1 MEKSLNSDSI
11 RLFKADDMAA
21 YIPQI
26 DPEEAEE
33 LIEEVEENSDE
44 IFAIGL
50 KATEE
55 DEEKVI
61 GFAYIEDDDE
71 GFYYVYIFPEY
82 RHKGY
87 GYAAACAAEKMI
99 HAAPPFTII
108 TAYDSK
114 DTAAKKFAE
123 KCGFRD
129 KFSSAK
135 LIYQGEKFEIP
146 EVPVRPYRDE
156 DFMEAF
162 TLAEDAFHKAQFLE
176 RIDLLVGWFV
186 DEGAVAVDE

>member
-1 MEKSLNSDSI
+1 MNNLPNTDSI

-33 LIEEVEENSDE
+33 LIEEVEENSE
-44 IFAIGL
+44 EVFAIGL

-82 RHKGY
+82 RHKRY
-87 GYAAACAAEKMI
+87 GYAAACDDSLVATTEYGRELTAVVAKDNVMGCQFHPEKSGNVGLKI
-99 HAAPPFTII
+99 LRA
-108 TAYDSK
+108 
-114 DTAAKKFAE
+114 
-123 KCGFRD
+123 
-129 KFSSAK
+129 FSEMA
-135 LIYQGEKFEIP
+135 
-146 EVPVRPYRDE
+146 
-156 DFMEAF
+156 
-162 TLAEDAFHKAQFLE
+162 
-176 RIDLLVGWFV
+176 
-186 DEGAVAVDE
+186 

>member
-1 MEKSLNSDSI
+1 MNNLPNTDSI

-33 LIEEVEENSDE
+33 LIEEVEENGE
-44 IFAIGL
+44 EVFAIGL

-82 RHKGY
+82 RHKRY
-87 GYAAACAAEKMI
+87 GYAAAYDEKKMI
-99 HAAPPFTII
+99 HARILRFFL
-108 TAYDSK
+108 AYI
-114 DTAAKKFAE
+114 KK
-123 KCGFRD
+123 K
-129 KFSSAK
+129 
-135 LIYQGEKFEIP
+135 
-146 EVPVRPYRDE
+146 
-156 DFMEAF
+156 
-162 TLAEDAFHKAQFLE
+162 
-176 RIDLLVGWFV
+176 
-186 DEGAVAVDE
+186 

>member
-1 MEKSLNSDSI
+1 MKNLPNTDSI
-11 RLFKADDMAA
+11 RIFKATDMAA

-82 RHKGY
+82 RHKRY

-114 DTAAKKFAE
+114 NAAFNSITK
-123 KCGFRD
+123 
-129 KFSSAK
+129 
-135 LIYQGEKFEIP
+135 Q
-146 EVPVRPYRDE
+146 
-156 DFMEAF
+156 
-162 TLAEDAFHKAQFLE
+162 
-176 RIDLLVGWFV
+176 
-186 DEGAVAVDE
+186 